1 MYRSILVPLDGSTF
15 AEAALAPACAIAQR
29 ARATLHLAHVHQ
41 FVTANPIYIKD
52 VAVIDEHLNSRAREH
67 ESIYL
72 EHTRATLIAT
82 HPALTCE
89 SRLLEPGVRFTSDWT
104 IAGALVDYISAVD
117 IDLVV
122 MTSHGRGGLARFWL
136 GSVATALL
144 PLCSA
149 PILLVRSSMPAGE
162 DKPYRRILVPH
173 DGSEAAERMVYRAL
187 AFGRLLGAEYCL
199 LRIVEPTA
207 PFGAAPLVQ
216 PTDLDPDRTDRLC
229 AEARADLERVAAWMI
244 SAGAT
249 VTTEVRVSLHP
260 ALAILEA
267 ADGLEID
274 VIAMATRG
282 RSGLQRAILG
292 SVTDKVVRGA
302 RQTML
307 VYAPRLAPE

>member
-1 MYRSILVPLDGSTF
+1 MYRSILAPLDGSTF
-15 AEAALAPACAIAQR
+15 AEAALTPACAIALR
-29 ARATLHLAHVHQ
+29 ARAALHLAHVHQ
-41 FVTANPIYIKD
+41 FVTANPIYVKG
-52 VAVIDEHLNSRAREH
+52 VPVIDEQLNSRAREH

-72 EHTRATLIAT
+72 EHTRATVMAA
-82 HPALTCE
+82 HPTLACE
-89 SRLLEPGVRFTSDWT
+89 SRILEPGAHFTTDWT
-104 IAGALVDYISAVD
+104 IAGALVDYIAAAD

-144 PLCSA
+144 PLCSV
-149 PILLVRSSMPAGE
+149 PILLVRSRMQPGE
-162 DKPYRRILVPH
+162 AKSYRRILVPH

-187 AFGRLLGAEYCL
+187 AFGRLQGAEYRL

-216 PTDLDPDRTDRLC
+216 PTDLDPDRTDKLC
-229 AEARADLERVAAWMI
+229 AEARADLDRVAAWMT

-249 VTTEVRVSLHP
+249 VTTDVRVSLHP
-260 ALAILEA
+260 ALTILEA
-267 ADGLEID
+267 ADELEVD

-302 RQTML
+302 QYDML
-307 VYAPRLAPE
+307 VYAPRHS